1 MISNH
6 DTIDITNDSESIIN
20 ITNENDILSTKK
32 NRKIVII
39 ITAQG
44 ATRVC

>member
-1 MISNH
+1 MIRNYA
-6 DTIDITNDSESIIN
+6 TIDITNDSESIIN
-20 ITNENDILSTKK
+20 ITNENDILSTNKTKK
-32 NRKIVII
+32 EIIV